1 MKKQLQKRQE
11 DISAV
16 KKQTDRLE
24 EELERQRVFAR
35 GENIVF
41 YGIPEVVPDRESE
54 DDCASTLVN
63 SLNSHDE
70 GRKWAMEAIAQAHRL
85 GRKQKNQIRPRPV
98 IAKFV
103 KSRDKRDLIANRS
116 VCKKLVKADI
126 RMNDDLT
133 PKQRSTLKDL
143 RDDGYTAF
151 YRGTKLFSKR
161 RRQPDQQA
169 TAVVSS
175 MDSDDEAQFDD
186 DDEVYRGGCGAV
198 EDPTYSPA
206 RRSLNFNDSNGR
218 PRSMAADEDANST
231 ADRTRP

>member
-1 MKKQLQKRQE
+1 MKEQLQKRQE

-24 EELERQRVFAR
+24 QKILRMEEELERQRVFAR
-35 GENIVF
+35 RENIVF
-41 YGIPEVVPDRESE
+41 YGIPAVVHDRESE

-63 SLNSHDE
+63 ILNSHDE
-70 GRKWAMEAIAQAHRL
+70 GRKWTMEAIAQAHRL
-85 GRKQKNQIRPRPV
+85 GRKQKNQIRPSPV

-143 RDDGYTAF
+143 RDNGYSAF
-151 YRGTKLFSKR
+151 YRGTKLLSKR
-161 RRQPDQQA
+161 RQPPDQQA
-169 TAVVSS
+169 AAVVSD
-175 MDSDDEAQFDD
+175 MDSDNEEQFDD
-186 DDEVYRGGCGAV
+186 DDEVYLDGCDAV
-198 EDPTYSPA
+198 EDLPFP
-206 RRSLNFNDSNGR
+206 R
-218 PRSMAADEDANST
+218 PGVR
-231 ADRTRP
+231 